1 MTQAG
6 KFVEDNQGKEVEDI
20 LKNGFEQS
28 ESYYFKPTLYV
39 KNVEL
44 DCDGED
50 MGTPEDVLGMSFDDD
65 AVDNL
70 GMLYALPS
78 DLFNIYGSAVF
89 SDGTWDEGWIEYAGD
104 KDGYTKDIFNYLKH
118 VGGGYWDK
126 ASEDIDTPGIED
138 ALEEYQFPDPD
149 DGAILADH
157 PELEGDPEAFDT
169 EYDREMNEVE
179 DDRRDASFTVEFD
192 YLADGEV
199 QFTFADGSVVE
210 VPLNDLDKIEEI

>member
-6 KFVEDNQGKEVEDI
+6 EFVKTYQGKNTEDI

-28 ESYYFKPTLYV
+28 ESYYFKPMLYL

-65 AVDNL
+65 AVDKL

-78 DLFNIYGSAVF
+78 DLINIYGSAEF
-89 SDGTWDEGWIEYAGD
+89 ADGNWGEGWIEYAGD
-104 KDGYTKDIFNYLKH
+104 KDGNTKDIFDYLKH
-118 VGGGYWDK
+118 VGMGYWDK
-126 ASEDIDTPGIED
+126 GSEDIDTPGIQDEL
-138 ALEEYQFPDPD
+138 AEYQFPDPD
-149 DGAILADH
+149 KEIILDCH
-157 PELEGDPEAFDT
+157 PELEDDPEAFDT
-169 EYDREMNEVE
+169 EYDYEMDKVE

-199 QFTFADGSVVE
+199 QFTFADGSMAE
-210 VPLNDLDKIEEI
+210 VPLNDLDKIAEI